1 MRVVVV
7 VVVGTS
13 PNMRSIPLIM
23 EVHHG
28 TLCGTELAAT
38 LMDSAERA
46 RMASNSFRIY
56 IPNSLSRLPNA
67 LAMPARKELNP
78 A

>member
-1 MRVVVV
+1 
-7 VVVGTS
+7 
-13 PNMRSIPLIM
+13 M